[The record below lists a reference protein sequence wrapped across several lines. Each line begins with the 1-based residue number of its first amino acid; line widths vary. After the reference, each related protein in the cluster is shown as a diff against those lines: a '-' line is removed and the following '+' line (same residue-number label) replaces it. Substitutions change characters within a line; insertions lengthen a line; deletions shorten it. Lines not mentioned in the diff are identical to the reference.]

1 MRFVWPCVWILLA
14 SGFWLLASASLS
26 GCTLLGAGAQMLP
39 PPTIQAQYKKLAGEK
54 VGVMVWADR
63 GMRIEWE
70 FLQLDLA
77 NSIQSKLQ
85 ETAAPKDKNKDL
97 KPGQPPKAAVKELQG
112 TTFPVL
118 PRSIAR
124 FQQEHPETDG
134 QAISE
139 VAPRLGGLTRLI
151 YVEVEEFTTRPD
163 GGVELFRGDA
173 KVTLRVVE
181 IDPAAGT
188 AKVAYEENDVT
199 GSFPPKSPKEGRP
212 SLGDRRVYVG
222 LIDALAQEICKR
234 FVPYEEEQ

>member
-1 MRFVWPCVWILLA
+1 
-14 SGFWLLASASLS
+14 
-26 GCTLLGAGAQMLP
+26 
-39 PPTIQAQYKKLAGEK
+39 
-54 VGVMVWADR
+54 
-63 GMRIEWE
+63 
-70 FLQLDLA
+70 
-77 NSIQSKLQ
+77 
-85 ETAAPKDKNKDL
+85 
-97 KPGQPPKAAVKELQG
+97 VKELQG

-181 IDPAAGT
+181 IDPADGT

-199 GSFPPKSPKEGRP
+199 ASFPPKSPKEGRP

-222 LIDALAQEICKR
+222 LIDALAAEICKR
-234 FVPYEEEQ
+234 FVPYEEEP